1 MRSRLAIAVSSI
13 SVIDTIRAIVTA
25 VISSTEKYI
34 SLSLILVVIGY
45 EIILLYK
52 ADGWHSRP
60 AICLYIS

>member
-1 MRSRLAIAVSSI
+1 MRSRLAIAVSNI

-52 ADGWHSRP
+52 KQTASIVD
-60 AICLYIS
+60 